1 MSAMVWP
8 CSILNPRNRQVDP
21 VYRSVSGG
29 VALNGFTQVIASD
42 AGIWK
47 AVFAQIFIRNP
58 SQIKAWRA
66 IRAHAEGRLNPILIS
81 LCEGAIRPLQEPGQ
95 RPFPPVPHSDDAFF
109 EDETGYRNGMI
120 SVRLSHGAALRS
132 TVLMLNK
139 IACGSLEPGQRFSL
153 GERLYEIRKV
163 FSQNASQAEVA
174 VWPPLREAVGA
185 GTDANFDRPVLRV
198 RLATDGEMDLM
209 LDLNRFAS
217 PTVNFLEDMAS

>member
-1 MSAMVWP
+1 MSAIIWS
-8 CSILNPRNRQVDP
+8 CSVLTPKSRAINPA
-21 VYRSVSGG
+21 YRSVSGG
-29 VALNGFTQVIASD
+29 VALNGFSQVVTSD

-47 AVFAQIFIRNP
+47 ATFEQVVIYNSDQV
-58 SQIKAWRA
+58 KAWRA

-95 RPFPPVPHSDDAFF
+95 RPFPPVPHGDNAFF
-109 EDETGYRNGMI
+109 RDETGYRNGII
-120 SVRLSHGAALRS
+120 SVRLSHGAALRA
-132 TVLMLNK
+132 TVLMLSK

-163 FSQNASQAEVA
+163 FSQNANQAEVA

-198 RLATDGEMDLM
+198 RLATDEEMDLM
-209 LDLNRFAS
+209 LDLNRFAL
-217 PTVNFLEDMAS
+217 PTVNFLEDMST